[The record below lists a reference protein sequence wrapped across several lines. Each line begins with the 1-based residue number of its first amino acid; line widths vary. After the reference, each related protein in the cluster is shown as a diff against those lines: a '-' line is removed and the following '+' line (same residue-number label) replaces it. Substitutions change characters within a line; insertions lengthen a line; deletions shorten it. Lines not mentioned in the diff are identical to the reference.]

1 MSSADYLKPFMEV
14 SRALS
19 YGVDQGSVMS
29 LIARRIVETLGL
41 KGCLTKMKSSPD
53 SPLELAGSYGLSELF
68 LFAHPAN
75 PETMTQSIC
84 FQVPQET
91 LCFSNAQEFEQV
103 AEQEAMMIEG
113 IRAAAVIPIEARQE
127 PMGLMALF
135 ANAPREFLPE
145 ELNFCS
151 TLVQEG
157 VLSLL
162 WKRDMEEAVEKERRY
177 LKDFHEISM
186 CIHSSRTVN
195 KVFELIVS
203 KITERLGAMGSSIR
217 LLDANRREL
226 YLAQS
231 FGLSQD
237 FISKGAVDAERSIAE
252 NMAGKTIV
260 IEDVYTDPRLQY
272 RPAVVQEGIRKI
284 LSIPLMAR
292 NKVIG
297 VLRIYSGERPPF
309 TKQEVRFA
317 QLIAQQCALAI
328 DNAKIYQRLKY
339 EYQQLLIDFG
349 YEGASQ

>member
-1 MSSADYLKPFMEV
+1 MSSADYLKSFMEV

-29 LIARRIVETLGL
+29 LIARRIAETLKL
-41 KGCLTKMKSSPD
+41 KGCLIKVKNSPD

-68 LFAHPAN
+68 LFAHPPN
-75 PETMTQSIC
+75 QETMTQSLC

-91 LCFSNAQEFEQV
+91 LCFENAQEFEQV

-113 IRAAAVIPIEARQE
+113 IRAAAVIPIEARQISV
-127 PMGLMALF
+127 GLLALF
-135 ANAPREFLPE
+135 AEAPRRFLPE

-151 TLVQEG
+151 ALVLEG

-162 WKRDMEEAVEKERRY
+162 WKQDMEEAIERERRY
-177 LKDFHEISM
+177 FRDFHEISI
-186 CIHSSRTVN
+186 CIHSTRTVN

-203 KITERLGAMGSSIR
+203 KITERLGAKGSSIR

-237 FISKGAVDAERSIAE
+237 FINKGAVDAERSIAE

-349 YEGASQ
+349 YEGANQ